1 MSTRTALPV
10 MLLALAGLIVGCSS
24 DSSTKASPAACKE
37 ALSKQLHDASQ
48 SGKKGSRPAACTGID
63 TKTLEKLVG
72 EVTEEW
78 MGSDDADKVV
88 NDALEDAFGDGVPVP
103 DVTETEAGAAGIS
116 DECREWIEDE
126 LIDSSDAVDA
136 TTGYGACGDLSEEEL
151 DQAIE
156 EVTNELIEQ
165 GATATP

>member
-1 MSTRTALPV
+1 MRTRTVLPAV
-10 MLLALAGLIVGCSS
+10 LLALAAGVTACSGAS
-24 DSSTKASPAACKE
+24 DTEASPAACKE
-37 ALSKQLHDASQ
+37 ALAKQLHEASQ
-48 SGKKGSRPAACTGID
+48 TGKKGSRPAACTGID

-103 DVTETEAGAAGIS
+103 DVTGTEVGTTGIS